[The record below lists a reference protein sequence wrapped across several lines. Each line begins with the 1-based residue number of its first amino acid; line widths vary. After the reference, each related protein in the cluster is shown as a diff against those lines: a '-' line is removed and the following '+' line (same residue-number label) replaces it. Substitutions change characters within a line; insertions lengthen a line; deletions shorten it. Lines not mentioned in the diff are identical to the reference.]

1 MRRGLVVAVLLCLA
15 GAALVLLA
23 TSRAWL
29 SVQTDVPIGLPARG
43 VELTGSE
50 LAPGTRALA
59 LLGLAGVA
67 ALAATRSGGRIVVGA
82 LVALA
87 GLGVMV
93 AVARVALDQTAAA
106 LRAEPGSSLTVV
118 VREDGGVWPYV
129 ALLGGLLLLAA
140 GVLTVVR
147 GRSWS
152 ALGAKYDAPTEPKPR
167 SEASLWDALDRG
179 EDPTAGPTVR

>member
-23 TSRAWL
+23 TSLPWL
-29 SVQTDVPIGLPARG
+29 SYGVAPGTGFPTRTNDV
-43 VELTGSE
+43 TGAT

-67 ALAATRSGGRIVVGA
+67 ALAATRDWGRLAVGA
-82 LVALA
+82 VVALA
-87 GLGVMV
+87 GAGICVVLIQVLADPAAAVLERSPGDV
-93 AVARVALDQTAAA
+93 AVTSRLAL
-106 LRAEPGSSLTVV
+106 
-118 VREDGGVWPYV
+118 GGWPYV

-140 GVLTVVR
+140 GLLTVVR

-152 ALGAKYDAPTEPKPR
+152 ALGARYDAPTEPKPP

-179 EDPTAGPTVR
+179 EDPTAGR